1 MTSRNVE
8 VNIRADTG
16 QYVRSVRNAEHATAG
31 LGTSVGSLKTLAV
44 DAGAAGAAAI
54 AALGAAAVKVG
65 IEAAQAFGKFET
77 TLAQIEGLVGISGDA
92 LAGMTGELKLLAVE
106 TAQGPQ
112 ELVEALYFITSAGLE
127 GADAMEA
134 LEVSAKASAAGL
146 GEAAV
151 IADLVT
157 SAVNAYG
164 ESLGGASVATDVLV
178 ATVREGKAEASQLAG
193 SMGRVIPIASQMG
206 ISFDQV
212 GAAIAAMT
220 LVGLDA
226 DEASTALRNV
236 MTSLLSPTA
245 EAVKALD
252 AMGLSAQG
260 LRDQIKGEG
269 LYATLETL
277 TTAFD
282 GNAEATSAVFGN
294 VRALTGV
301 LSLMGSNAGATKEI
315 FDELAT
321 STGSL
326 DTAYGI
332 VADTGAFAFEQ
343 AKSRIEVALLE
354 VGEKILPKLADA
366 VDELAPKIGPLVE
379 ALGEIAITMVNLG
392 VTALPAV
399 GSFIQGVSDQLL
411 RGEEAWLNYQKTAQ
425 GALTF
430 FDVLAGPRINIDEVW
445 SVAEERQLAFIDQQ
459 QELRAAMRGGADA
472 MDLATVAV
480 GRMAREHTL
489 TTDNM
494 ETLRVTLGL
503 TEVEWGVFADA
514 MLEAGAG
521 SRLTGADLYGVSEA
535 TIAARQAAADYR
547 GELYG
552 AALETDEY
560 ASRQD
565 DLNSALDDSVPAF
578 EAVLSPIAEVT
589 NALFAAVEGLDSYA
603 NKLLEMSDPAFKAAK
618 AVEAYN
624 KAQEGL
630 TAANKENDT
639 KKIAAAQL
647 ALWEATL
654 KAQGSLDAFG
664 FDPNN
669 IEASILSVEGALGT
683 TRDEAI
689 ELLNSFGLLD
699 GMEVATVVNVTANV
713 AKSISQALVGYTGL
727 EGLGGR
733 ASGGP
738 VSAGVPYK
746 VGEQG
751 MELFVPDRS
760 GTIIPNNVLTQNSTA
775 RHVTVD
781 MSGSTFTSNV
791 DVASAVKA
799 GLIAG
804 GVSEAVEWAGSTTI
818 R

>member
-1 MTSRNVE
+1 MTSRNVT
-8 VNIRADTG
+8 VHIKAVTS
-16 QYVRSVRNAEHATAG
+16 QYKSALRSAEKATAG
-31 LGTSVGSLKTLAV
+31 LGNSVLDVKKIAMG
-44 DAGAAGAAAI
+44 AGAAGATAI
-54 AALGAAAVKVG
+54 SLIGAAAIKVG

-77 TLAQIEGLVGISGDA
+77 TLAHIEGLSGVSHEA
-92 LAGMTGELKLLAVE
+92 LSGMTDELKLLAVE

-112 ELVEALYFITSAGLE
+112 ELVEALSFITSAGLE

-220 LVGLDA
+220 LTGLDA

-326 DTAYGI
+326 DTAFGI
-332 VADTGAFAFEQ
+332 VTDTGAFAFEQ
-343 AKSRIEVALLE
+343 AKSRISVALLE

-366 VDELAPKIGPLVE
+366 LDEIAPAIPGIVDGLGNIAVAFADMAAAAAPAVADVLSRIDSLGLAAQRVGLTISGVLLGSEMPAEVVDGVMQLSDAYDSHNQRATAWLDTQIGVNNALKNGKDPLQVYITALKRMKDEGNLTADTVE
-379 ALGEIAITMVNLG
+379 AIGQRV
-392 VTALPAV
+392 
-399 GSFIQGVSDQLL
+399 GVSAKDW
-411 RGEEAWLNYQKTAQ
+411 GEYSQAILEMAESSGWTSGRIA
-425 GALTF
+425 
-430 FDVLAGPRINIDEVW
+430 VLAAG
-445 SVAEERQLAFIDQQ
+445 L
-459 QELRAAMRGGADA
+459 
-472 MDLATVAV
+472 
-480 GRMAREHTL
+480 
-489 TTDNM
+489 
-494 ETLRVTLGL
+494 ETG
-503 TEVEWGVFADA
+503 TE
-514 MLEAGAG
+514 
-521 SRLTGADLYGVSEA
+521 
-535 TIAARQAAADYR
+535 AAAEYR
-547 GELYG
+547 KELYG
-552 AALETDEY
+552 AALTTDEY
-560 ASRQD
+560 ADRQG

-578 EAVLSPIAEVT
+578 EAVLSPITEVT

-624 KAQEGL
+624 KAQEGRK
-630 TAANKENDT
+630 AAKTTKE
-639 KKIAAAQL
+639 IAAAEL

-654 KAQGSLDAFG
+654 KAQGALDVFG

-669 IEASILSVEGALGT
+669 VEASILSVEGALGK
-683 TRDEAI
+683 TREEAI
-689 ELLNSFGLLD
+689 KLLQDFGLLD
-699 GMEVATVVNVTANV
+699 GMEVAMVVNVTANV

-751 MELFVPDRS
+751 MELFIPDRS
-760 GTIIPNNVLTQNSTA
+760 GTIIPNNILTQNSSA
-775 RHVTVD
+775 RSVTID